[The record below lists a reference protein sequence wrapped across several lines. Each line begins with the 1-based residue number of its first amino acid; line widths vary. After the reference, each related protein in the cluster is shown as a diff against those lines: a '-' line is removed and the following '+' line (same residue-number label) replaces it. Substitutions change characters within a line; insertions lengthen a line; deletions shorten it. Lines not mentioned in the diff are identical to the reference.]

1 MSNKRRTA
9 FIIVL
14 VSVALLLVYVGVLKK
29 QDTMLFL
36 NVSTVEGQTEISLI
50 EQRMDFGSKAE
61 LRGEEYTVTEVNMQQ
76 SYADGRHYLF
86 LPDYLDLSEVYVVA
100 SGAEGSLPVVTFED
114 MTVGPEAT
122 VQCALE
128 ENCDYKLNIDG
139 AEIVFQVMKGSGIP
153 TLWVS
158 TDESMSYIHESQSH
172 TTGGDVKILSDKGKT
187 EYSGTMEYLKGRGNS
202 SWYMLKKSYTLKL
215 DTAASL
221 LGMTPG
227 KSWVLQGGAL
237 DATCMRNKIFM
248 DMAVENRLQNSMESE
263 WVDLYINGEYYG
275 CYLLTEKIAV
285 ASGRLEIGDLE
296 EQMEVLNE
304 QPLENYG
311 PFTIEGDISM
321 KGYGVINNPDDISG
335 GYLLEVET
343 YMQRYHEESSG
354 FITMNGIPIL
364 VKSPNHV
371 SQAQI
376 QYISSYVQ
384 QFEEA
389 LYSEDGYNLDGKYY
403 LDYIDLDSFA
413 LRYLIDEISK
423 NIDAGFSSYFFY
435 KPQGDD
441 KMYAGPVWDFDTALG
456 NNNNWGDSTVLQDP
470 SGLYMNRANWSEQ
483 LWAKPDFRMAVEAL
497 YAEKLL
503 PYLNELVDSGLDE
516 YAATVYDSAK
526 MEGVYMGRPDLD
538 GEIGYLKDFIRARR
552 DYLEEELIGE

>member
-1 MSNKRRTA
+1 MSNKRKTA
-9 FIIVL
+9 FIIVA
-14 VSVALLLVYVGVLKK
+14 VSVVFLLVYAFVLKK
-29 QDTMLFL
+29 PTNMVFL
-36 NVSTVEGQTEISLI
+36 NIHTAEGQTQVSLI
-50 EQRMDFGSKAE
+50 EQRRDFGGKKE
-61 LRGEEYTVTEVNMQQ
+61 LRGDEYTVTKVNMQQ
-76 SYADGRHYLF
+76 SYGDGKYYLF
-86 LPDYLDLSEVYVVA
+86 LPEYLDLSEVYVICT
-100 SGAEGSLPVVTFED
+100 SEDGSS
-114 MTVGPEAT
+114 PELMFDGVEVSAQMP
-122 VQCALE
+122 VQCELTEGVEHTIQLDDKELA
-128 ENCDYKLNIDG
+128 
-139 AEIVFQVMKGSGIP
+139 FRVMKGSAIP
-153 TLWVS
+153 SLWLD
-158 TDESMSYIHESQSH
+158 TNESMGYIHESQSH
-172 TTGGDVKILSDKGKT
+172 TTGGSVTVLSGSGKT
-187 EYSGTMEYLKGRGNS
+187 EYSGTMESLKGRGNS

-248 DMAVENRLQNSMESE
+248 DMAEKSGLQNSMESQ

-296 EQMEVLNE
+296 EQMEVLND

-311 PFTIEGDISM
+311 PFNIQGDISM
-321 KGYGVINNPDDISG
+321 KGYGVANNPDDISG

-343 YMQRYHEESSG
+343 YLQRYHEEPSG

-364 VKSPNHV
+364 VKSPQHV
-371 SQAQI
+371 SQAQV

-384 QFEEA
+384 KFEEA

-403 LDYIDLDSFA
+403 LDYIDLESFA

-456 NNNNWGDSTVLQDP
+456 NNNNWGDSAVLQDP
-470 SGLYMNRANWSEQ
+470 AGLYMNRAIWSEQ
-483 LWAKPDFRMAVEAL
+483 LWAKPDFRAEVERL
-497 YAEKLL
+497 YMEELL
-503 PYLNELVDSGLDE
+503 PYMNELVDGGLDE
-516 YAATVYDSAK
+516 YAATIYDSAK

-538 GEIGYLKDFIRARR
+538 GEIDYVKEFIRERR
-552 DYLEEELIGE
+552 DYLEEEFAGE